1 MACAWGEKV
10 RAMQGTRTRRGCR
23 ERFRRCLLLVAG
35 VGERAVH
42 QTTDQQVVPR
52 VRYPWE
58 RPMQA
63 VETVSMSY
71 VPVTIIRN
79 TLEGNKGL
87 EWERAA

>member
-1 MACAWGEKV
+1 
-10 RAMQGTRTRRGCR
+10 MQGTRTRRGCR
-23 ERFRRCLLLVAG
+23 EGFRRCLLLVAG

-63 VETVSMSY
+63 VRRLLAFTMPERRVC
-71 VPVTIIRN
+71 IRSEVGQVAHVE
-79 TLEGNKGL
+79 EGNTEGL
-87 EWERAA
+87 